1 MSTININDRN
11 ICLKVSLSLP
21 PFLQF
26 SDMRSQLLLQC
37 HACLPAAR
45 LPAII
50 GMASTDLKGKVPN
63 GLFSISC
70 FGHRIEK

>member
-37 HACLPAAR
+37 HACLPAVMFPSLRWSWTLA
-45 LPAII
+45 LGTVNLQMKYI
-50 GMASTDLKGKVPN
+50 L
-63 GLFSISC
+63 
-70 FGHRIEK
+70 